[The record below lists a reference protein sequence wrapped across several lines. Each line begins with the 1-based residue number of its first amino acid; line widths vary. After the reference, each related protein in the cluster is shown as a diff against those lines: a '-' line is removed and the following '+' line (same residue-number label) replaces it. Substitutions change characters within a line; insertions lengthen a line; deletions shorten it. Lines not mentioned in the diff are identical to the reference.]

1 MVANVR
7 TDHGKPRSGPRVPT
21 GCILHSSYTHP
32 TLILHSSYPLRMHFI
47 AFWLSYMMYDLTPK
61 ACKAHRLTD
70 ECPPNTY
77 TPRQPT
83 HARMWRVKGGFTEPS
98 YNLIILQPSYGVG
111 WDLEPTADDGR
122 RGSTPLQWTLAGL
135 YIINHLHSQTG
146 SPLVDG
152 RDDVKTMCAA
162 LGQRARP

>member
-1 MVANVR
+1 MVRECPADV
-7 TDHGKPRSGPRVPT
+7 
-21 GCILHSSYTHP
+21 SYTHP

-83 HARMWRVKGGFTEPS
+83 HARMWREKGGFTEPS

-111 WDLEPTADDGR
+111 WDLEPWNIAWGGPWDQLHLSHQVR
-122 RGSTPLQWTLAGL
+122 RTKMCRFIPQNVTSTPPFVGCHPTL
-135 YIINHLHSQTG
+135 
-146 SPLVDG
+146 
-152 RDDVKTMCAA
+152 
-162 LGQRARP
+162 